1 VRKSVHVHR
10 VSFSTLIRQ
19 NYSGAIEVHPSAEA
33 APRHLARH
41 WERTILVD
49 FSHRMILG
57 TAQPHCAEVSRPPS
71 SASGKPSPGVDESF
85 QRSYTSSDIN
95 ERVPMDPLSIAASTV
110 TLIQVAGTVSN
121 SVYHLPKYLEHL
133 QADAPLLF
141 RLGPSNTTNCRSR
154 RRSNVSSTLLKLQ
167 IHALRN
173 SVMSWPV

>member
-1 VRKSVHVHR
+1 
-10 VSFSTLIRQ
+10 
-19 NYSGAIEVHPSAEA
+19 
-33 APRHLARH
+33 
-41 WERTILVD
+41 
-49 FSHRMILG
+49 
-57 TAQPHCAEVSRPPS
+57 
-71 SASGKPSPGVDESF
+71 
-85 QRSYTSSDIN
+85 
-95 ERVPMDPLSIAASTV
+95 MDPLSIAASTV